1 MFRISGGDRFVEI
14 TRASRGTPRLVL
26 GHTSPD
32 SVTRLRVALDDLF
45 VVSTGRPWTPA
56 RPGVRT
62 CAVAHTEDGLR
73 AHCTLAGLPG
83 LEVLLDLAFAGDL
96 LHLRTTW
103 RNTGDTARADAVLGI
118 ALPLPARTPEAVTL
132 PQVLYR
138 GNPSADPA
146 RTVPRLAAGPGGGL
160 VVEDHRLPVPCAHAE
175 WSTDKEPRYAT
186 LYAARPGPGS
196 LGATHDTTG
205 VTLLALSGALLFNG
219 RPDTAYV
226 HKGRTAPYDGG
237 YLDLRPG
244 GEFRTHHALDW
255 GRPARPGHGFRALV
269 HRGLG
274 LYRPRGASP
283 LSLDRI
289 VRLKTA
295 ALDRRRHDRGDVAG
309 YLKFTGTGHTAG
321 FMYGWTGQCLK
332 LAWCDAR
339 IGLEHGETWRVER
352 CRRAVNFYLDGSTVT
367 SAPGLRLSF
376 YATEDRTWSGF
387 TGQDGPFVSARAL
400 GDTLCDLADV
410 VELLRG
416 HGHAVPYGWV
426 RALVEGVRAAC
437 ADGPPPFGWRLD
449 GSRLSSEPGT
459 AGLPCVLAMLKASR
473 VTGERELLH
482 TAEALV
488 EEYHQRYAHDF
499 ATPFARATLD
509 AACEDKEGGIAY
521 FLCAYEL
528 LLLTG
533 KKRWAARAQAAA
545 DWLLTWVYQWDP
557 PFRDGGFATTG
568 WPGVSVQNHH
578 VDVFFPAYELA
589 RLGDLVDRPVY
600 RELGELVLN
609 AFGQGIC
616 TRPGEWG
623 FADPGE
629 QAEGFFPTNWQER
642 GTSNT
647 WNPSWVTA
655 QVLSQALRM
664 RADRAGQATP
674 VRAGSGRCTPRGR

>member
-1 MFRISGGDRFVEI
+1 MFRLGSGNRFVEF
-14 TRASRGTPRLVL
+14 TAQGRRGAPRLVL
-26 GHTSPD
+26 GHTAPEGD
-32 SVTRLRVALDDLF
+32 TRLRVSLDDLF
-45 VVSTGRPWTPA
+45 VASTGRPWAPA
-56 RPGVRT
+56 RPGTRT
-62 CAVAHTEDGLR
+62 CSVSRTAGGGLGAR
-73 AHCTLAGLPG
+73 CTLAGLPG
-83 LEVLLDLAFAGDL
+83 LEVLLELTFADDL

-103 RNTGDTARADAVLGI
+103 RNTADTACTDAVLGV

-146 RTVPRLAAGPGGGL
+146 RTVPRLTAGHGGGL

-175 WSTDKEPRYAT
+175 WGTDKEPRYAT

-196 LGATHDTTG
+196 LGAVCGAKG
-205 VTLLALSGALLFNG
+205 VTLLGLSGALLFNG

-226 HKGRTAPYDGG
+226 HKGRTAPHDGA
-237 YLDLRPG
+237 YLDLPPG
-244 GEFRTHHALDW
+244 AEFRTHHVVDW
-255 GRPARPGHGFRALV
+255 GRPARRGHGFRALV

-274 LYRPRGASP
+274 LYRPRGAKP
-283 LSLDRI
+283 LPLDEI

-295 ALDRRRHDRGDVAG
+295 ALDRRWRETEGAAG

-321 FMYGWTGQCLK
+321 YMYGWTGQCLK

-339 IGLEHGETWRVER
+339 LGIEHGEPWRVER
-352 CRRAVNFYLDGSTVT
+352 CRRAVNFYLRGSTVPGV
-367 SAPGLRLSF
+367 PGLRLSF
-376 YATEDRTWSGF
+376 YATGDRTWSGF
-387 TGQDGPFVSARAL
+387 TGEDGPFVSARAL
-400 GDTLCDLADV
+400 GDTLGDLADV
-410 VELLRG
+410 IELFQE

-426 RALVEGVRAAC
+426 RALVDGVRAAC
-437 ADGPPPFGWRLD
+437 AGGPPPFGWRMD
-449 GSRLSSEPGT
+449 GAPLPTEPGA
-459 AGLPCVLAMLKASR
+459 AGLPCVLAMLKAFR
-473 VTGERELLH
+473 VTEDRGLLR
-482 TAEALV
+482 TAETLAQD
-488 EEYHQRYAHDF
+488 YHQRFAHDF

-509 AACEDKEGGIAY
+509 AVCEDKEGGIAY

-528 LLLTG
+528 ALLTG
-533 KKRWAARAQAAA
+533 KKRWRSRAQEAA

-557 PFRDGGFATTG
+557 PFGEGFATTG

-600 RELGELVLN
+600 RELGELVLH

-623 FADPGE
+623 FAEPGE

-664 RADRAGQATP
+664 RDRADQPTP

>member
-1 MFRISGGDRFVEI
+1 MFRIGSGDRYAELVD
-14 TRASRGTPRLVL
+14 RSRRGAPRLVL
-26 GHTSPD
+26 GHAAPEGDTS
-32 SVTRLRVALDDLF
+32 LRVPLDDLF
-45 VVSTGRPWTPA
+45 VASTGRPWAPA
-56 RPGVRT
+56 RPGLRT
-62 CAVAHTEDGLR
+62 WSLSRTGTGLR
-73 AHCTLAGLPG
+73 ARCGLAGLPG
-83 LEVLLDLAFAGDL
+83 LEVDLDLSFADDL

-103 RNTGDTARADAVLGI
+103 RNTGDTECADAVLGL
-118 ALPLPARTPEAVTL
+118 ALPLPARAPESVTL

-146 RTVPRLAAGPGGGL
+146 RTVPRLTAGRDGGL

-175 WSTDKEPRYAT
+175 WRTGKEPRYAT
-186 LYAARPGPGS
+186 LYTARPGSGS
-196 LGATHDTTG
+196 LGAVRGAGG
-205 VTLLALSGALLFNG
+205 VTLLGLSGALLFNG
-219 RPDTAYV
+219 EPDTAYV
-226 HKGRTAPYDGG
+226 HKGRTAPRAEG
-237 YLDLRPG
+237 YLDLLPG
-244 GEFRTHHALDW
+244 EEFRGHHVLDW

-274 LYRPRGASP
+274 LYRPRGARP
-283 LSLDRI
+283 LPLDEI

-295 ALDRRRHDRGDVAG
+295 ALDRRWYDSGGAAG

-339 IGLEHGETWRVER
+339 LGVEHGEAWRVER
-352 CRRAVNFYLDGSTVT
+352 CRRAVNFFLRGSTVPG
-367 SAPGLRLSF
+367 SPGLRLSF
-376 YATEDRTWSGF
+376 YATRDGAWSGF

-400 GDTLCDLADV
+400 GDTLGDLADV
-410 VELLRG
+410 VGLFQE

-426 RALVEGVRAAC
+426 RALVDGVRAAC
-437 ADGPPPFGWRLD
+437 AGGPPPFGWRPD
-449 GSRLSSEPGT
+449 GTPLPTEPGA
-459 AGLPCVLAMLKASR
+459 AGLPCVLAMLKAFR
-473 VTGERELLH
+473 VTGEAELLR
-482 TAEALV
+482 TAEALAGQ
-488 EEYHQRYAHDF
+488 YHRRFAQDF

-533 KKRWAARAQAAA
+533 KRRWHERAQEAA
-545 DWLLTWVYQWDP
+545 DWLLTWVYQWSP
-557 PFRDGGFATTG
+557 PFRDGFAVTG

-600 RELGELVLN
+600 RELGELVLH

-623 FADPGE
+623 FAEPGE

-664 RADRAGQATP
+664 RAERTGQPMPA
-674 VRAGSGRCTPRGR
+674 RAGSGRWTPRGR